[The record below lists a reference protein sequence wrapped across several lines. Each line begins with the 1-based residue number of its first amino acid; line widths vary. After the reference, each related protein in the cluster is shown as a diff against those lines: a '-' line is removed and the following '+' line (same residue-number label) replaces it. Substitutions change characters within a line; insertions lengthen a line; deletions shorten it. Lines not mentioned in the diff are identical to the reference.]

1 MIITLLIF
9 AASILVLVGIHEA
22 GHFLVA
28 RAFGVYIKEYAIG
41 FGPKLFSHQGKE
53 TLYSLRLIPFGG
65 YVRMAGEDRLETDED
80 IPADRVLYSKPPYA
94 RALITLAGPFA
105 NLLLAF
111 AITLAVVWA
120 VALPMMQVTGIVP
133 NSPASSSLQFGDRI
147 LSIDGQRILTREQ
160 ISDIIER
167 SGGNPVAIS
176 LVRGEKELNLSI
188 TPEYVQDEDRYVV
201 GAYFYTA
208 AVTNEISSVGGDPT
222 YTTQGIQDGDRI
234 VAVNGEPMDT
244 FVDIENAVDQALPA
258 SQITVTILRD
268 GASQDTILSTE
279 GKSLSDLF
287 STIQFADL
295 GVVNQ
300 HAGLAD
306 GVALAAHQF
315 VGYIVALANVIHSV
329 VVGQMA
335 AGDVFEGPVGVA
347 QLLGQSV
354 RIGASFFFQLLAF
367 LSLNFGLINLIPF
380 PALDG
385 SRAVFALYEWIRR
398 KPISPQREGLIHAI
412 GFVILIGLMILITYR
427 DIVRLFQ

>member
-1 MIITLLIF
+1 
-9 AASILVLVGIHEA
+9 
-22 GHFLVA
+22 
-28 RAFGVYIKEYAIG
+28 
-41 FGPKLFSHQGKE
+41 
-53 TLYSLRLIPFGG
+53 
-65 YVRMAGEDRLETDED
+65 
-80 IPADRVLYSKPPYA
+80 
-94 RALITLAGPFA
+94 
-105 NLLLAF
+105 
-111 AITLAVVWA
+111 
-120 VALPMMQVTGIVP
+120 MMQVTGIVP

-176 LVRGEKELNLSI
+176 LVRDGKELNLSI
-188 TPEYVQDEDRYVV
+188 TPEFVPDENRYVV

-208 AVTNEISSVGGDPT
+208 AVTNEISSVGDDST
-222 YTTQGIQDGDRI
+222 YMAQGIQEGDRI
-234 VAVNGEPMDT
+234 VAVNGEPADT
-244 FVDIENAVDQALPA
+244 FVDIEEAVDQVLPSA
-258 SQITVTILRD
+258 QITFTISRD
-268 GASQDTILSTE
+268 GSTE
-279 GKSLSDLF
+279 DVVLPTDGKTLSDVF
-287 STIQFADL
+287 SGVQFADL
-295 GVVNQ
+295 GTVNQ
-300 HAGLAD
+300 HAGFAD
-306 GVALAAHQF
+306 GIELAASQF